1 MRQFDLSY
9 KLKMIP
15 NSSQTYERENTVA
28 TVNEQRQG
36 DALKNGLFI
45 VKTKTIPI
53 DDQLKI

>member
-1 MRQFDLSY
+1 
-9 KLKMIP
+9 MIP

-28 TVNEQRQG
+28 TVNEKRQG